1 MRAGPRVF
9 IASVMIVA
17 ACLAMAPAA
26 SAVSLQVRAGT
37 DSSDNGEGSNVALDL
52 FFYEGRSFDFYLGY
66 DSISASDEHSVLLTT
81 GIARATTTART
92 TAFILGLRYKMQTEY
107 SWKPY
112 VSFGMTFLDTTFAH
126 QPGLESYYEGP
137 FERSTSGILL
147 GLGVDVGISNNWSLG
162 LEGTILTGVP
172 YYSDAILSTGSVGRA
187 LNDDG
192 DIMQVDLGLRY
203 HFD

>member
-1 MRAGPRVF
+1 MRAGPKGF

-17 ACLAMAPAA
+17 ACLVMAPAV
-26 SAVSLQVRAGT
+26 SAMSLQVRAGT
-37 DSSDNGEGSNVALDL
+37 DTGDSGEGSNVALDL
-52 FFYEGRSFDFYLGY
+52 FFYEGRSFDFYIGY

-81 GIARATTTART
+81 GIVRANTTVRT
-92 TAFILGLRYKMQTEY
+92 TALILGLRYKMQTEY

-112 VSFGMTFLDTTFAH
+112 VSFGMTFLNTQFSH

-147 GLGVDVGISNNWSLG
+147 GLGVDVGISDNWSIG
-162 LEGTILTGVP
+162 LEGAILTGVP
-172 YYSDAILSTGSVGRA
+172 YYSEAILSTGSVGRS

-192 DIMQVDLGLRY
+192 AIKQVALGLRY